1 MAQLDK
7 ISPTNDCSICILAPK
22 LLECY
27 GYENVKVLSYSEV
40 VEVKGHLGDFK
51 VKSRKKAR
59 YIDVDKC
66 NSCNVCLNSCPVR
79 YVPQV
84 ERAME
89 EASGKPMPSRESDQ
103 SLKPS
108 QDGEAISSNPAN
120 KVAPLKFY
128 HAYLAR
134 AIFVVDFKVNG
145 QEVTNFLTAL
155 KWSRGGKLACSM
167 AI

>member
-1 MAQLDK
+1 
-7 ISPTNDCSICILAPK
+7 
-22 LLECY
+22 
-27 GYENVKVLSYSEV
+27 
-40 VEVKGHLGDFK
+40 
-51 VKSRKKAR
+51 
-59 YIDVDKC
+59 
-66 NSCNVCLNSCPVR
+66 
-79 YVPQV
+79 
-84 ERAME
+84 ME
-89 EASGKPMPSRESDQ
+89 EASGKPMRSRESEQ

-145 QEVTNFLTAL
+145 QEVTNFLTVL

-167 AI
+167 AIWGNTCLRLNLIFGLTNIIS